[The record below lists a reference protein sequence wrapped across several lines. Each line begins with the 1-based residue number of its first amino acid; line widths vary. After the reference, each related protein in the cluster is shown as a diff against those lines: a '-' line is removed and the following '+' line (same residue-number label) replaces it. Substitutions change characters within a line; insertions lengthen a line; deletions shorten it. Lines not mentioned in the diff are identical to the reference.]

1 MKNTCVK
8 SNTRLYLYSSA
19 TTTKGTMK
27 MNITIELDDEW
38 IEEQSISEAMEE
50 SIKRS
55 IVFSLTEKN
64 KQRTEVAITNAVDEA
79 IESKLNAV
87 IDEVISQAVD
97 NGRIMRNR
105 QEISIVRYIETLFME
120 SSGWGSPNKKI
131 EAVAKKFGEDLKIQY
146 NNIFAAKIVENM
158 KKQGFLKDDVASLLL
173 ENNG

>member
-1 MKNTCVK
+1 
-8 SNTRLYLYSSA
+8 
-19 TTTKGTMK
+19 

-50 SIKRS
+50 SIKRN

-64 KQRTEVAITNAVDEA
+64 KQRTEVAITNAIDKA
-79 IESKLNAV
+79 IESKLGDV

-97 NGRIMRNR
+97 NGMIMRNR
-105 QEISIVRYIETLFME
+105 KEISIVEHISESFMVH
-120 SSGWGSPNKKI
+120 SGWGSPNKKI
-131 EAVAKKFGEDLKIQY
+131 EAVAKKFGEELKIQY
-146 NNIFAAKIVENM
+146 NAIFATKIVENM

>member
-1 MKNTCVK
+1 
-8 SNTRLYLYSSA
+8 
-19 TTTKGTMK
+19 

-50 SIKRS
+50 SIKRN

-64 KQRTEVAITNAVDEA
+64 KQRTEVAITNAIDKA
-79 IESKLNAV
+79 IESKLGDV

-97 NGRIMRNR
+97 NGMIKRNR
-105 QEISIVRYIETLFME
+105 KEISIVEHISESFMVH
-120 SSGWGSPNKKI
+120 SGWGSPNKKI
-131 EAVAKKFGEDLKIQY
+131 EAVAKKFGEELKIQY
-146 NNIFAAKIVENM
+146 NAIFATKIVENM